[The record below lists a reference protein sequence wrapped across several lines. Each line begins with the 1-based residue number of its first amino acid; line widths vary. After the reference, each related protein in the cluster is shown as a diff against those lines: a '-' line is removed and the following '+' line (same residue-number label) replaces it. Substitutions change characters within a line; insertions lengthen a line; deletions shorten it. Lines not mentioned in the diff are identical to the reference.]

1 VFVDEVDV
9 RRGVTLSETVRYARR
24 VKETVEEM
32 EKGVNRKP

>member
-1 VFVDEVDV
+1 MFVDEVDV
-9 RRGVTLSETVRYARR
+9 RRGVTLSETVHYTRR